1 MSAFIDTN
9 VLVRHL
15 TGDPPDLAAR
25 AKAFLTEADELLLVD
40 LIMAETIYVLESFYQ
55 APRSQVADAMRSL
68 LAMDSV
74 VTVDPSLL
82 LRAVEVY
89 EMDRLDF
96 AEAYLVAQAESTG
109 VRDIASFDKA
119 IDRVKTIRRVEP
131 PGLA

>member
-1 MSAFIDTN
+1 M
-9 VLVRHL
+9 
-15 TGDPPDLAAR
+15 AAR
-25 AKAFLTEADELLLVD
+25 ATAFLAGANELLLAD
-40 LIMAETIYVLESFYQ
+40 LIVAETIYVLESFYQ

-74 VTVDPSLL
+74 VAVDPALL

-119 IDRVKTIRRVEP
+119 IDRVKTIRRIEP